1 MTKDEL
7 LDVLCDFTR
16 DVVKDLR
23 LPVEMQEDDEEQPA
37 PRPPDVHDSGLPDFA
52 EAEKKAPFIIH
63 QIITS
68 HDVHPEGA
76 LFTTSTAVV
85 RSIFGLYHPNSQE
98 GQRALLELLERMRI
112 ALLSHVLLPGGQ
124 FELDVKAG
132 LDYLIYEKQLPPFYA
147 AEMLTT
153 WKLPPVEREI
163 NFI

>member
-1 MTKDEL
+1 MTKNTL

-23 LPVEMQEDDEEQPA
+23 LPVEIQEDDEEQPA
-37 PRPPDVHDSGLPDFA
+37 PRPPEVHDSGLPDFA

-63 QIITS
+63 QILIS

-85 RSIFGLYHPNSQE
+85 RSVFAVYHEDNQE
-98 GQRALLELLERMRI
+98 GQLALLELLERVRI

-124 FELDVKAG
+124 FELDLKEGVE
-132 LDYLIYEKQLPPFYA
+132 YLIYPNNIPPFYA
-147 AEMLTT
+147 GEMVTT
-153 WKLPPVEREI
+153 WKLHPIEREI